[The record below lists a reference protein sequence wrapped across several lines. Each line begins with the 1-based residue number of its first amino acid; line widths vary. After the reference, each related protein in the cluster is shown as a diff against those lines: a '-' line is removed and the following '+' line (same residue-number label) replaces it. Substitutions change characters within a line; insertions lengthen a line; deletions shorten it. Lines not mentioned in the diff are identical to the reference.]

1 MYKSAKVIQFIGPPC
16 SGKTAIS
23 KIVEEK
29 IRQQNFR
36 VFYLD
41 KKPEQGVYSRFSDK
55 ILKIISFFLVFI
67 FSLSAV
73 SKLRKIGLKNNLAWI
88 RRFCSEWHNSII
100 SRRYLLSIISQYDY
114 VIADHCLESMYL
126 FELADP
132 RNILGLKLYGLA
144 NYFMK
149 YFPAIKIEN
158 SFFVYA
164 AHDVL
169 KERLKYKSKEVR
181 SGLSDE
187 QKDIFFRTA
196 IELLNKLKTDPI
208 PAHFSKNYKFID
220 TSSDSLDDTVK
231 KVMMDLALLSD
242 PKQY

>member
-36 VFYLD
+36 VFYFD
-41 KKPEQGVYSRFSDK
+41 KKPEQAAYSRFVYK
-55 ILKIISFFLVFI
+55 ILKLILFFLVFI
-67 FSLSAV
+67 FSLSAIN
-73 SKLRKIGLKNNLAWI
+73 KLRKIGLKNNLAWI

-100 SRRYLLSIISQYDY
+100 SRRYLLSLISQYDY
-114 VIADHCLESMYL
+114 IIADHCLESMYL

-132 RNILGLKLYGLA
+132 RNVLGLKLYRLA
-144 NYFMK
+144 IYFMK
-149 YFPAIKIEN
+149 YFPVIKIEN
-158 SFFVYA
+158 SFFIYA

-187 QKDIFFRTA
+187 QKDIFFRIA
-196 IELLNKLKTDPI
+196 IELVDKLKTGPI
-208 PAHFSKNYKFID
+208 PAYFSKNYEFID
-220 TSSDSLDDTVK
+220 TSSDSLDGTVE
-231 KVMMDLALLSD
+231 KVMINLALASD